1 MYQENELPCN
11 IDMEKQLLG
20 AMLIRR
26 GEIIPKVINIVSVD
40 DFYRPEHKIIF
51 QTILRMYAQGAP
63 SNSLSILEEIN
74 KTSDKGKLDLQYLI
88 SVEMS
93 IHTNAYAEVHART
106 IKEKSDFRNLMRFGE
121 ELIQKAQFGMVSPVD
136 IIAEHQ
142 IILDEIRLAST
153 QSNKSSFTDYFADLF
168 NGDVEDLKAYADRK
182 TGFDNIDE
190 VQFFTPGLYVIGATP
205 AAGKTTFCWQLLNQ
219 LANEGETCIYC
230 TYEMSR
236 LELYSKSLARELFK
250 RDATTKLTA
259 AQIRKGGTSAELKG
273 IVAGF
278 AATNLNFNVFELQ
291 DETVDDLLNLLRPL
305 CTDKA
310 KAPVV
315 CLDYLQIM
323 PTGRES
329 TKLGIDE
336 AVRKLKKFQRDTNTT
351 FIVISSFN
359 RTNYA
364 QSVSFESFK
373 ESGNIEYTADVV
385 WALQLN
391 IMNEIKGGELVSE
404 TRRKI
409 DEAKKRQPR
418 QIHLKCLK
426 NRQGTNYD
434 CFFEYFSAHD
444 YFEACE
450 PFDVIAP
457 PPEKKPSS
465 KEMTINSGNL

>member
-1 MYQENELPCN
+1 MTQNYELPHEV
-11 IDMEKQLLG
+11 DAEKELL
-20 AMLIRR
+20 AALLVRN
-26 GEIIPKVINIVSVD
+26 GEVVPTVAAIVSTE
-40 DFYRPEHKIIF
+40 DFYRPEHQILYRIIV
-51 QTILRMYAQGAP
+51 QLYAQGIAP
-63 SNSLSILEEIN
+63 NVISIFEELR
-74 KTSDKGKLDLQYLI
+74 KTGEFDKVDRKYVI
-88 SVEMS
+88 SIVAMS
-93 IHTNAYAEVHART
+93 VTNAYAKAHAL
-106 IKEKSDFRNLMRFGE
+106 IVKEKADLRGLLQVSEKMAEAAQQGILSPAEIVSAHRN
-121 ELIQKAQFGMVSPVD
+121 S
-136 IIAEHQ
+136 
-142 IILDEIRLAST
+142 LDAIGLST
-153 QSNKSSFTDYFADLF
+153 TPTQKSSFNEYFADLF
-168 NGDVEDLKAYADRK
+168 DGDIEDLKAYAERK

-219 LANEGETCIYC
+219 LANEGESCIYC

-250 RDATTKLTA
+250 RDPTTKLTA
-259 AQIRKGGTSAELKG
+259 AQIRKGGTSSELKG
-273 IVAGF
+273 IVVEF
-278 AATNLNFNVFELQ
+278 VATKLNFSVFELQ
-291 DETVDDLLNLLRPL
+291 DETIDNLLNLLRPL
-305 CTDKA
+305 CTDKT

-315 CLDYLQIM
+315 CLDYLQIVPM
-323 PTGRES
+323 NRES

-418 QIHLKCLK
+418 QIQLKCLK

-434 CFFEYFSAHD
+434 CFFEYHSAHD
-444 YFEACE
+444 CFEACE
-450 PFDVIAP
+450 PFDVIAL